1 LWAGEPNGH
10 VVIVIAEDHCSSVRP
25 ACGPNRRRNDHG
37 DEQEGW
43 DFTTQQEPEGS
54 IEIGIKVRLPICHEE
69 RGSHIQACTAQGDGR
84 LPVRD
89 KVPGG
94 SCKSPFLGGITHKS
108 TLDLRRL
115 KVSVHDAAPLAGTG
129 QPVAGTGQPA
139 EPDGMA
145 LEP

>member
-1 LWAGEPNGH
+1 
-10 VVIVIAEDHCSSVRP
+10 
-25 ACGPNRRRNDHG
+25 
-37 DEQEGW
+37 EQEGW
-43 DFTTQQEPEGS
+43 YLTTQQEPEGTG
-54 IEIGIKVRLPICHEE
+54 ELRVKGHPPVCRQE
-69 RGSHIQACTAQGDGR
+69 RGWRIQAGAAQGDGR

-94 SCKSPFLGGITHKS
+94 SRKSPFLGGITHNG

-115 KVSVHDAAPLAGTG
+115 KVSVHDAVPLAGAG
-129 QPVAGTGQPA
+129 QHA